1 LSAFYLTLTS
11 LRSQPPPSCWAKR
24 QKPAKNEIKKIRE
37 ITYLLPATV
46 NGSYVNAWKKT
57 REITLGELIF
67 GEFKPV
73 RTTYTKLAVSRQTAG
88 ETIRKL

>member
-11 LRSQPPPSCWAKR
+11 LRSQPPPSWAKR

-37 ITYLLPATV
+37 ITYLLLQNV
-46 NGSYVNAWKKT
+46 NWLNLSGKT